1 MWPLLIPTGEIY
13 PQSSRVF
20 SPRTLFGFT
29 IVSATCYWFLYIYW
43 YFLKQMLSEGAV
55 STPAAT
61 ISDPGKASFPG
72 FLTLAFWRLYKTQ
85 VLLWQLLKSVM
96 FWKKQLGNLCVCI
109 LGGHMEN
116 RKHCIKYN
124 ILKTFICNQPYL
136 GLPRKVRSPAGGAV
150 GGCGLAAAHTA
161 CQASDLLVKGRH
173 CQTFQSLQ

>member
-1 MWPLLIPTGEIY
+1 
-13 PQSSRVF
+13 
-20 SPRTLFGFT
+20 
-29 IVSATCYWFLYIYW
+29 
-43 YFLKQMLSEGAV
+43 MLSEGAV
-55 STPAAT
+55 SIPAAT

-124 ILKTFICNQPYL
+124 ILKTFVCNQPYL

-150 GGCGLAAAHTA
+150 GGCGRGCAHCTR
-161 CQASDLLVKGRH
+161 CLPGLRPPGQRQAGYLFLSLLISVWRDRKLSRCTPPSPMH
-173 CQTFQSLQ
+173 FQSSWGESLPFSQHVVF